1 MVGVHRFTRERLRK
15 MADPI
20 VSYVKKVKATAKRKG
35 QPAKASGKKYLIW
48 SGIIVFVSAW
58 MFVLGILVG
67 RGTAPVHFDMQK
79 LQNELVALK
88 EAVLKKERKRY
99 SVQHDTFGKGQELG
113 FYEAL
118 KETGDASAV
127 SQEIIRP
134 KKRKPRTQPA
144 IIQPRFRKRTA
155 SVRQEPKSKKKL
167 AIQVASLK
175 DPRAADKMVAKF
187 KRMGYP
193 AYRVIGK
200 IPNRGIWHRVR
211 IGSYPGK
218 SQAKKMLITLRKDK
232 VKGIIVDY

>member
-1 MVGVHRFTRERLRK
+1 M
-15 MADPI
+15 
-20 VSYVKKVKATAKRKG
+20 SYVKKVKETAKRKG

-48 SGIIVFVSAW
+48 SGIIVFVSTW

-67 RGTAPVHFDMQK
+67 RGTAPVHFDIEK
-79 LQNELVALK
+79 LQNELTALK
-88 EAVLKKERKRY
+88 EAVLKKERKRF
-99 SVQHDTFGKGQELG
+99 SVQPDAFDKGQELG

-118 KETGDASAV
+118 KERDVPGV
-127 SQEIIRP
+127 SQKMIRP
-134 KKRKPRTQPA
+134 KKRITRTPPA
-144 IIQPRFRKRTA
+144 IIQPQLRKRAA
-155 SVRQEPKSKKKL
+155 SASQEPKPKKKV

-200 IPNRGIWHRVR
+200 IPNRGIWYRVR
-211 IGSYPGK
+211 IGSYSGR
-218 SQAKKMLITLRKDK
+218 SQAKEMLITLRKDK